1 MTKKEQQPY
10 FEGVGRRK
18 TAIARVRITKVT
30 KDHGVRV
37 NKKQLN
43 EYFHTPE
50 LVTTAVAPLETT
62 GNMKNFSITANI
74 KGGGQKGQAEAFQL
88 GLSRALVKFNDEL
101 QKGLRDLDFLKRDP
115 RKKERKKPGLKKAR
129 KSPQWSKR

>member
-1 MTKKEQQPY
+1 MAKEKEQY

-18 TAIARVRITKVT
+18 RAVARVRITQVK
-30 KDHGVRV
+30 KDHGIRV
-37 NKKQLN
+37 NKKQLK

-50 LVTTAVAPLETT
+50 LITITNAPLEVT
-62 GNMKNFSITANI
+62 GTQKNFSITAHI
-74 KGGGQKGQAEAFQL
+74 KGGGQSGQADAFQL
-88 GLSRALVKFNDEL
+88 GLSRALVKFNGEF
-101 QKGLRDLDFLKRDP
+101 QKSLRDLDYLKRDP